1 MVTRTSGIIIGIAL
15 FSFVTFSSCGGMF
28 SKGASDS
35 ASIKAALDKALAENA
50 NEVTIA
56 DGNYVMSIPKHLALA
71 STLNDQASL
80 QYQDLAKEL
89 YIIVINESK
98 TDFIKTYSDP
108 DLDPDLLKYDDNLT
122 PEKNYRL
129 VQMQSLKKSM
139 TLKSEPTIK
148 KTTINGLDAEVVD
161 FTGSVEGI
169 EYDIYYKLAFIE
181 GTKDT
186 YMVMTWTL
194 DSDKNTNM
202 DEMDGMI
209 NSFKLKK

>member
-1 MVTRTSGIIIGIAL
+1 MARRTSGIIIGIAL

-35 ASIKAALDKALAENA
+35 LKAALDKPVAEDV

-56 DGNYVMSIPKHLALA
+56 DGDYIMGIPKHLAMA

-80 QYQDLAKEL
+80 QYQDLTKEL

-98 TDFIKTYSDP
+98 TDFIKTYSSS
-108 DLDPDLLKYDDNLT
+108 DLDPSLLPYDDNLT

-129 VQMQSLKKSM
+129 VQMQSMKESITMRAEPSVKKS
-139 TLKSEPTIK
+139 
-148 KTTINGLDAEVVD
+148 TINGLDAEIVD
-161 FTGSVEGI
+161 FTGNVEGI
-169 EYDIYYKLAFIE
+169 ESAIYYKLAFIE
-181 GTKDT
+181 GTKQV

-194 DSDKNTNM
+194 DSDKNSNST
-202 DEMDGMI
+202 EMDNMI